1 MTKHE
6 LGKHI
11 ENILDKG
18 DKISIFE
25 RNILAISTYSATL
38 AKELLEIKENKNF
51 NVYMGADPLA
61 LNIINTKNYEYLYKN
76 PLDDV
81 TKQINEFELNYGY
94 EDFTRYTYDN
104 IIRSTSHNTTVS
116 QCSRIFSK
124 F

>member
-81 TKQINEFELNYGY
+81 TKQINEFEK
-94 EDFTRYTYDN
+94 
-104 IIRSTSHNTTVS
+104 I
-116 QCSRIFSK
+116 CSLFGSFYLRTWQWSADKIALSK
-124 F
+124 